1 MGKLQDR
8 IAFLTGASGGIGGE
22 TALLF
27 AKEGAH
33 VGLAARSV
41 DKLNALAEK
50 IKALGRKAIVCRCDV
65 MKNDDIVNAI
75 RKTVKELGP
84 IDILVNCAGIVSFE
98 PVHRLPDEVWNRTIQ
113 INLTAPFVAI
123 REVLPS
129 MIERKKGRIINVVS
143 VSGKVGLPYR
153 SAYAASKH
161 GALGLTKSL
170 AAEVAPLGITANS
183 ICPTFETTAMFE
195 ESIQKWADETGKS
208 FKEMSEELR
217 SKVPIKRFIDPGE
230 VAPLALLLASDE
242 SAGMT
247 GQSINVDG
255 GFLQY

>member
-1 MGKLQDR
+1 MKLKDR
-8 IAFLTGASGGIGGE
+8 VAFITGASGGIGGE
-22 TALLF
+22 IAKLY
-27 AKEGAH
+27 AKEGAK

-41 DKLNALAEK
+41 DKLKALAAEIEK
-50 IKALGRKAIVCRCDV
+50 IGSKAVVCKCDV
-65 MKNDDIVNAI
+65 MKNDEIVSAI
-75 RKTVKELGP
+75 RTTVKQLGP
-84 IDILVNCAGIVSFE
+84 IDILVNSAGIVSFE
-98 PVHRLPDEVWNRTIQ
+98 AVHLLPDEVWQRTMQ
-113 INLTAPFVAI
+113 INCTAPFVAI

-129 MIERKKGRIINVVS
+129 MIERKKGRIINIVS
-143 VSGKVGLPYR
+143 VSGKVGFAFR

-170 AAEVAPLGITANS
+170 SAEVAPFGITANS
-183 ICPTFETTAMFE
+183 ICPTFVSTAMFE
-195 ESIQKWADETGKS
+195 ESIQKWADANKKT
-208 FKEMSEELR
+208 FKEMSAELL
-217 SKVPIKRFIDPGE
+217 SKVPIKRFIDPAE